1 MYGFIPLIILVI
13 LVCIYAGSL
22 KSPSSR
28 LSVVVCMLIVILF
41 LCYLQITNNESFTGN
56 GYTGYAPIDYKIKND
71 NKNDNLGCANINYAT
86 FNNQVSSTGTYDGI
100 KLKSKIVTKPL
111 IDPVTIFSPV
121 GDGIKLT
128 QPLGNE
134 MYPTVD
140 GQPKSPKHMFSFAYN
155 NVSPECCGNSN
166 ISSDMGCV
174 CYSPEQL
181 RMFGYR
187 SGNVSDPIEYPGI

>member
-1 MYGFIPLIILVI
+1 MICLLSLIILVI
-13 LVCIYAGSL
+13 LGCVYAGSL
-22 KSPSSR
+22 KTSSKR
-28 LSVVVCMLIVILF
+28 LSVVVCMLILILL
-41 LCYLQITNNESFTGN
+41 LCYLQIYYREGFS
-56 GYTGYAPIDYKIKND
+56 GYAPLDYKLSNGSCSKNQF
-71 NKNDNLGCANINYAT
+71 NYGDV
-86 FNNQVSSTGTYDGI
+86 NSQISSTGTYDGI
-100 KLKSKIVTKPL
+100 KLKSHIVTKPL

-134 MYPTVD
+134 LYPSVD

-155 NVSPECCGNSN
+155 AVSPECCGSSN

-181 RMFGYR
+181 KMFGHR
-187 SGNVSDPIEYPGI
+187 AGNLTEPIEYPGI

>member
-22 KSPSSR
+22 KSPSQR
-28 LSVVVCMLIVILF
+28 LSVVVSMLIIILF
-41 LCYLQITNNESFTGN
+41 LCYLQIINNEAFTGY
-56 GYTGYAPIDYKIKND
+56 GYSGYAPIDYKLKN
-71 NKNDNLGCANINYAT
+71 NNNNPGCSDINYAT

-100 KLKSKIVTKPL
+100 RLKSQIVSKPL

-121 GDGIKLT
+121 GDGIKLS

-134 MYPTVD
+134 MYPSVD
-140 GQPKSPKHMFSFAYN
+140 GKPNSPKHMFSFAYN
-155 NVSPECCGNSN
+155 NVSPECCGSSN

-181 RMFGYR
+181 KMFGR
-187 SGNVSDPIEYPGI
+187 RAGNLTEPIEYPGI